1 MSAHTPEPKRS
12 LQLPWPV
19 SAVTFLCFLLSGGTA
34 LIYQVA
40 WVRHMTLIFG
50 STAFAVSTVL
60 TAFMAGLALGSYLL
74 GRWIDRRGS
83 PLLSYAGLEALIGA
97 YALFIPLI
105 FGALVPLYQ
114 WVWDSFSPNYYLFSL
129 IRFALAFLVLMIPT
143 TCMGGTLPILSKF
156 YALLPEG
163 QLSLSVS
170 TLYAVNTFGA
180 VLGTIAS
187 GFLLIPALGLSQS
200 VLTASLIN
208 FLLAGL
214 IVLTVFTAPAKL
226 RGFLLRRSSPG
237 LRPSPP
243 DRGVNDKKGEGRGEM
258 HLRFYVL
265 LSFALTGFAALVL
278 EVAWTRVLSLVL
290 GPSVYAFSVMLATF
304 LVGLAVGAFAFSRLI
319 EAFKLDGLKTL
330 GWLQLLIGAATFL
343 TLLLFNQLPFL
354 FATIFHR
361 WGASQSAEVLFG
373 LEFLLAFLVM
383 YLPTFF
389 MGGIFPAVVQVF
401 SAERGAAGRTIGRIY
416 AANTVGAIL
425 GSFSAG
431 FLLIPTVGIQ
441 NTVIITIFIYLGL
454 SLITALLRRSA
465 AARPLER
472 LGGLAIPIA
481 AMLLVALFTP
491 DWNRLVMSSG
501 MFQYAPR
508 LKPPQAP
515 EGYIPT
521 RADFERY
528 VNRLE
533 ILFYKEGYSGTITVA
548 KEKAVPAQQLG
559 DQMVGSVLLI
569 NNGKIDASSYSDMP
583 TQVFS
588 GHVGLMLHPAPKEVL
603 VIGLASGTTAG
614 SALQHPIE
622 QLTNVEIEQAVV
634 EASREFDFVN
644 NRPLDDPRS
653 TLIVNDGRNYLLVT
667 PKEYDVIISE
677 PSNPWMSGPSN
688 LFTQEFFK
696 IVRKKLK
703 HDGIFVQWVQ
713 MYSMSPENMRALIAT
728 VRSVFPYIYV
738 FNTLVGADLLLVSS
752 GRPVPFDL
760 QRLQERLEQEPIKR
774 DLARIRIKSV
784 ADFLAYFRLGSDE
797 IAELVRGAP
806 LNTDDNALIE
816 FAAPKDLYRL
826 TGAMNNRMI
835 AQATK
840 GIANYLTNLPESE
853 RAEFFQRL
861 SEAYT
866 KRGLKTEAE
875 IAAKAAQEGPLLD

>member
-1 MSAHTPEPKRS
+1 MATAAAPQPPKHF
-12 LQLPWPV
+12 QIPWQIP
-19 SAVTFLCFLLSGGTA
+19 AVTFLCFLLSGSTA

-83 PLLSYAGLEALIGA
+83 PLLTYAALETIIGL
-97 YALFIPLI
+97 YALFVPLL
-105 FGALVPLYQ
+105 FGALAVIYQ
-114 WVWDSFSPNYYLFSL
+114 WVWDHFAPNYYLFSL
-129 IRFALAFLVLMIPT
+129 WRFALAFLVLLIPT
-143 TCMGGTLPILSKF
+143 TCMGGTLPILAKF
-156 YALLPEG
+156 YALLPNS

-170 TLYAVNTFGA
+170 TLYAVNTLGA
-180 VLGTIAS
+180 VLGTALS
-187 GFLLIPALGLSQS
+187 GFWLIPALGLSS
-200 VLTASLIN
+200 AVLTASLIN

-214 IVLTVFTAPAKL
+214 MALAVVLTAKRL
-226 RGFLLRRSSPG
+226 KEFLLRPQRVVAPLSGATYASP
-237 LRPSPP
+237 LLPARPLA
-243 DRGVNDKKGEGRGEM
+243 R
-258 HLRFYVL
+258 YIL

-330 GWLQLLIGAATFL
+330 GWLQFLSGLATFL
-343 TLLLFNQLPFL
+343 TLLLFEQLPFL

-361 WGASQSAEVLFG
+361 WVASQSPEVLFV
-373 LEFLLAFLVM
+373 LQFLLAFLVM

-389 MGGIFPAVVQVF
+389 MGGIFPAVVQIF
-401 SAERGAAGRTIGRIY
+401 AAERGAAGRTIGRIY

-441 NTVIITIFIYLGL
+441 NTVLLTIFIYLGL
-454 SLITALLRRSA
+454 SLVTALLARRGE
-465 AARPLER
+465 ARER
-472 LGGLAIPIA
+472 WPVGLMVIALPVA
-481 AMLLVALFTP
+481 AMLAVAFFAP

-515 EGYIPT
+515 EGYIPG

-528 VNRLE
+528 VQRLE

-548 KEKAVPAQQLG
+548 KEKTVPAQPLG
-559 DQMVGSVLLI
+559 EQMVESVLLI

-583 TQVFS
+583 TQIFS
-588 GHVGLMLHPAPKEVL
+588 GHVGLMLHPDPKEVL

-614 SALQHPIE
+614 SALRYPIE
-622 QLTNVEIEQAVV
+622 RLTTVEIEQAVV
-634 EASREFDFVN
+634 AASHQFDFVN
-644 NRPLDDPRS
+644 HRPLEDPRA
-653 TLIVNDGRNYLLVT
+653 TLIVNDGRNYLSVT
-667 PKEYDVIISE
+667 AKEYDVIVSE

-688 LFTQEFFK
+688 LFTQDFFR
-696 IVRKKLK
+696 IARKKLK
-703 HDGIFVQWVQ
+703 DDGIFVQWVQ
-713 MYSMSPENMRALIAT
+713 MYSMSPDNMRALIAT
-728 VRSVFPYIYV
+728 VRSVFPYIYL
-738 FNTLVGADLLLVSS
+738 FNTLVGADLLLVAS
-752 GRPVPFDL
+752 GHPVPLDVQQL
-760 QRLQERLEQEPIKR
+760 KQRLEWEAVRQ
-774 DLARIRIKSV
+774 DLARIHIASV
-784 ADFLAYFRLGSDE
+784 TDFLAYFRLGPDE
-797 IAELVRGAP
+797 VHQLAQGTP

-840 GIANYLTNLPESE
+840 GIASYLTNLPEAE
-853 RAEFFQRL
+853 RADFFEKL

-866 KRGLKTEAE
+866 KRGLKTDADW
-875 IAAKAAQEGPLLD
+875 AAKAAQEGR

>member
-1 MSAHTPEPKRS
+1 MSGQTTEPKRS
-12 LQLPWPV
+12 FQLPWQI

-97 YALFIPLI
+97 YALFVPLI

-114 WVWDSFSPNYYLFSL
+114 WVWESFSPNYYLFSL

-156 YALLPEG
+156 YALVPQG
-163 QLSLSVS
+163 QLGLSVS

-180 VLGTIAS
+180 VLGTISS
-187 GFLLIPALGLSQS
+187 GFLLIPVLGLSQS

-214 IVLTVFTAPAKL
+214 IVLMVFAAPAKL
-226 RGFLLRRSSPG
+226 KEFLWRPQRSS
-237 LRPSPP
+237 LRPPAPSQGAG
-243 DRGVNDKKGEGRGEM
+243 RGEGR
-258 HLRFYVL
+258 LRTYVL

-361 WGASQSAEVLFG
+361 WGASQSAEILFG
-373 LEFLLAFLVM
+373 MQFLLCFLVM

-389 MGGIFPAVVQVF
+389 MGGVFPAVVQIF
-401 SAERGAAGRTIGRIY
+401 AAERGAAGRTIGRIY
-416 AANTVGAIL
+416 AVNTVGAIL

-431 FLLIPTVGIQ
+431 FLLIPGIGIQ
-441 NTVIITIFIYLGL
+441 NTVMLTIFIYLGL
-454 SLITALLRRSA
+454 SLVTTLLAYRRGDSLTVPRLSRTLGWAL
-465 AARPLER
+465 PV
-472 LGGLAIPIA
+472 A
-481 AMLLVALFTP
+481 AMLIVAFFTP

-508 LKPPQAP
+508 LKPAQAP
-515 EGYIPT
+515 EGYLPS

-528 VNRLE
+528 VQRLE

-548 KEKAVPAQQLG
+548 KEKTVPAQQLG
-559 DQMVGSVLLI
+559 DQMVESVLLI

-583 TQVFS
+583 TQIFS
-588 GHVGLMLHPAPKEVL
+588 GHAGLMLHPHPKEVL

-634 EASREFDFVN
+634 AASREFDFVN

-667 PKEYDVIISE
+667 HKQYDVIVSE

-703 HDGIFVQWVQ
+703 DDGIFVQWVQ

-760 QRLQERLEQEPIKR
+760 RRLRERLEQEPIKR
-774 DLARIRIKSV
+774 DLARIRITSV
-784 ADFLAYFRLGSDE
+784 ADFLAYFRLGSNE
-797 IAELVRGAP
+797 VAELVRGAP

-840 GIANYLTNLPESE
+840 GIASYLTNLPETE
-853 RAEFFQRL
+853 RAEFFQKL
-861 SEAYT
+861 SEAYS
-866 KRGLKTEAE
+866 KRGLKTDAE
-875 IAAKAAQEGPLLD
+875 IAAKAAQEAQGP

>member
-1 MSAHTPEPKRS
+1 
-12 LQLPWPV
+12 
-19 SAVTFLCFLLSGGTA
+19 
-34 LIYQVA
+34 
-40 WVRHMTLIFG
+40 MTLIFG

-60 TAFMAGLALGSYLL
+60 TAFMAGLALGSYLF

-83 PLLSYAGLEALIGA
+83 PLLAYAALEALIGA
-97 YALFIPLI
+97 YALLIPLI
-105 FGALVPLYQ
+105 FAALVPIYQ
-114 WVWDSFSPNYYLFSL
+114 WVWDHFSPNYYLFSL
-129 IRFALAFLVLMIPT
+129 VRFVLAFLVLMIPT
-143 TCMGGTLPILSKF
+143 TCMGGTLPILAKF
-156 YALLPEG
+156 YALVPQG

-170 TLYAVNTFGA
+170 TLYSVNTFGA
-180 VLGTIAS
+180 VLGTVLS
-187 GFLLIPALGLSQS
+187 GFVLIPALGLSQS

-214 IVLTVFTAPAKL
+214 IVLVVFTSPEKL
-226 RGFLLRRSSPG
+226 KGFLVRPRRVSSAASLSSSQG
-237 LRPSPP
+237 ES
-243 DRGVNDKKGEGRGEM
+243 DHSWGEEGRV
-258 HLRFYVL
+258 RAYVL
-265 LSFALTGFAALVL
+265 FSFALTGFAALVL

-330 GWLQLLIGAATFL
+330 GWLQLLIGATTFL

-361 WGASQSAEVLFG
+361 WGASQSTEVLFG
-373 LEFLLAFLVM
+373 LQFLICFLVM

-389 MGGIFPAVVQVF
+389 MGGIFPAVVEVF

-431 FLLIPTVGIQ
+431 FLLIPTIGIQ
-441 NTVIITIFIYLGL
+441 NTVILTIFIYLGL
-454 SLITALLRRSA
+454 GLVTALLAWSGSRAVSPQRWS
-465 AARPLER
+465 
-472 LGGLAIPIA
+472 LGRISSYALPIA
-481 AMLLVALFTP
+481 TMLVVVFLAP

-521 RADFERY
+521 RADFDRY
-528 VNRLE
+528 VHRLE

-548 KEKAVPAQQLG
+548 WEKTIPPQKLG
-559 DQMVGSVLLI
+559 DQMVDSLLLI

-583 TQVFS
+583 TQIFS
-588 GHVGLMLHPAPKEVL
+588 GHVGLMLHPDPKDVL

-622 QLTNVEIEQAVV
+622 RLTTVEIEEAVV
-634 EASREFDFVN
+634 EASRQFDFVN
-644 NRPLDDPRS
+644 NKPLEDPRS

-667 PKEYDVIISE
+667 PKQYDVIVSE

-688 LFTQEFFK
+688 LFTQEFFR
-696 IVRKKLK
+696 IVRRKLK
-703 HDGIFVQWVQ
+703 DDGLFVQWVQ
-713 MYSMSPENMRALIAT
+713 MYSMSPDNMRALIAT

-738 FNTLVGADLLLVSS
+738 FNTLLGADLLLVSS
-752 GRPVPFDL
+752 GRPVEFDL
-760 QRLQERLEQEPIKR
+760 ERLSERLERESVKR
-774 DLARIRIKSV
+774 DLERIGITSV
-784 ADFLAYFRLGSDE
+784 AEFLAYFRLGSDE
-797 IAELVRGAP
+797 VAELVRGAP

-826 TGAMNNRMI
+826 TGALNHRMI
-835 AQATK
+835 TQATK
-840 GIANYLTNLPESE
+840 GIAHYLSNLSESE
-853 RAEFFQRL
+853 RAEFFQQL
-861 SEAYT
+861 SAAYA
-866 KRGLKTEAE
+866 KRGLRTEAE
-875 IAAKAAQEGPLLD
+875 LAAKAAQP